1 MFTFVCTTAPAV
13 APISLADA
21 KAQTRVD
28 HNDEDVLIQHY
39 IDAATSLLDGPTGI
53 LGRCLVTQIWRMG
66 IDKLTGPIL
75 LPFPDSSI
83 DSAVF
88 SDAVGGDLDY
98 HIALQ
103 DQRLLLR
110 PSSGHGRPVAITFT
124 AGYGAAA
131 DVPAA
136 IRQAM
141 LLLVGQW
148 YDNRE
153 AVTVGAAGSPMPMA
167 VDALLAPYRRVR
179 L

>member
-1 MFTFVCTTAPAV
+1 MFTLVRTTAPAG
-13 APISLADA
+13 APITLSQA
-21 KAQTRVD
+21 KAQIRVD

-53 LGRCLVTQIWRMG
+53 LGRCLVTQSWQMV
-66 IDKLTGPIL
+66 IDALTGPVL
-75 LPFPDSSI
+75 LPFPDSTI
-83 DSAVF
+83 DGAVF
-88 SDAVGGDLDY
+88 TDTAAGTLAYDL
-98 HIALQ
+98 ALQ

-110 PSSGHGRPVAITFT
+110 PSSGHGRPVEITFT
-124 AGYGAAA
+124 AGYGAAS

-141 LLLVGQW
+141 LLLIGQW

-167 VDALLAPYRRVR
+167 VDALLAPYRRIR

>member
-1 MFTFVCTTAPAV
+1 MTTLVRTTAPVA
-13 APISLADA
+13 APITLSEA
-21 KAQTRVD
+21 KAQIRVD
-28 HNDEDVLIQHY
+28 HNEEDVLIQHY
-39 IDAATSLLDGPTGI
+39 IAAATSLLDGPAGL
-53 LGRCLVTQIWRMG
+53 LGRCLVTQSWQMSIEAV
-66 IDKLTGPIL
+66 TGPIL
-75 LPFPDSSI
+75 LPFPDSTI
-83 DSAVF
+83 D
-88 SDAVGGDLDY
+88 DAVYTDAAGGTLVYDL
-98 HIALQ
+98 ALQ

-124 AGYGAAA
+124 AGFGSAA

-141 LLLVGQW
+141 LLLIAHW

-153 AVTVGAAGSPMPMA
+153 AVTMGAAGYSMPMA